1 MTPPGLAER
10 ILARVLPP
18 GKHGESILGD
28 LRQEFRANPS
38 RRWYWTQ
45 TIRLAIRYAF
55 SASPQQSLNYSRS
68 GPMWFDIRGD
78 LRTAIRMLRRNPG
91 TSSLIVA
98 TLALAIA
105 AATVGFAFADLA
117 LFRGLPVDDNAKVVS
132 IYASDTHGS
141 MFRGRVS
148 APDLLDYR
156 ARTTTLEQLSGMRE
170 GRAALIRNGQSLTLT
185 VSYATANVFAAMGQ
199 TPLLGRAFQEG
210 DDAAGAP
217 PVTVLS
223 HHYWRDEMNSRP
235 DVVGQ
240 TLQIGR
246 DIVTVVG
253 VLTPEIEFGNIGDV
267 DLWLPQRLDAGS
279 PRDIR
284 ALRFIGRLRPGVT
297 FAQAAAETAA
307 IGDALAAEHP
317 LTNRGWKIR
326 LIPIRELTGGQG
338 FWVVIFLFLFSMG
351 LLIAIAIANVSN
363 LIMVRAAARARE
375 MAVRTA
381 MGAKGGRLLR
391 QFLVEGFLLSL
402 IAAAASVPA
411 AWTALQVIGAISPER
426 VFQQIVIDAHE
437 LGFVAALTLI
447 CPIVFSLA
455 SARLIVRPD
464 LREVLATQG
473 GRGSTARMRGRGLL
487 VVAQVALA
495 VIMLTASSL
504 AVKSIRLTF
513 SQPLGMAVDRLL
525 IFGMEFN
532 EAVYP
537 DAADAQAAADAM
549 RHALAA
555 VPGVSAVTAVNA
567 LPVLGDYGPVAIAID
582 DRTPAAGETTPMAVV
597 TGARADAAAT
607 LGVRLRAGTWWAE
620 GLGNQAVIS
629 ETAALRYFDGTN
641 RALGRHFSMQSADG
655 PLVYQVTGVST
666 DVANTDRTSLP
677 PARIW
682 VPMRPS
688 MRRMTFII
696 EGQDPA
702 ALASGV
708 RRVAASVASGVPV
721 ENLLRFTEALARA
734 QSSDYVIIAT
744 LGGFALVALLLASAG
759 LFGVVS
765 YSVSQRTAEFGTRI
779 ALGATAWDVV
789 RLVARQSLGLVAAG
803 LAGGLAGGIAV
814 GFSMGSLL
822 FGTSPADP
830 ATLIGVAA
838 LLTAVA
844 VTATAIPAWRASRID
859 PVIAL
864 RIE

>member
-1 MTPPGLAER
+1 
-10 ILARVLPP
+10 
-18 GKHGESILGD
+18 
-28 LRQEFRANPS
+28 
-38 RRWYWTQ
+38 
-45 TIRLAIRYAF
+45 
-55 SASPQQSLNYSRS
+55 
-68 GPMWFDIRGD
+68 MWFDIRGD

-402 IAAAASVPA
+402 IAAAASLPA
-411 AWTALQVIGAISPER
+411 AWAALQVIGAISPER

-629 ETAALRYFDGTN
+629 ETAALRYFDGTD
-641 RALGRHFSMQSADG
+641 RALGRHFAMQSADG